1 MEGGFTPGIVL
12 VGKYRVDGVLARG
25 GMGSVVRVTDL
36 ASGEPLALKTMLPE
50 IAANPEYQARFQRE
64 AHAVLGSAGVIIPK
78 KGLLEI
84 KKVLESVSLPIRFA
98 VGFISVT
105 AAILSGVQTFV
116 RPSVRAE
123 QHRAAQIGLERIV
136 RDIETLLVL
145 EAGTEPVDLSGSVDA
160 LSERLAEAQKL
171 APMPSVRDYAPSSLM
186 FDRRTVEPGADTAAT
201 DPRVEATGTD

>member
-1 MEGGFTPGIVL
+1 MFKVHQTLKGWSSRARREADAHRRACRRLERLNYQIGIPTV
-12 VGKYRVDGVLARG
+12 VIS
-25 GMGSVVRVTDL
+25 SVVATAVF
-36 ASGEPLALKTMLPE
+36 ASL
-50 IAANPEYQARFQRE
+50 N
-64 AHAVLGSAGVIIPK
+64 
-78 KGLLEI
+78 
-84 KKVLESVSLPIRFA
+84 ESVSLQVRFA

-123 QHRAAQIGLERIV
+123 QHRTAQIGLERIV

-145 EAGTEPVDLSGSVDA
+145 EASSLPVDLSGSVDA

-186 FDRRTVEPGADTAAT
+186 FDLRSVEPGAPPVET
-201 DPRVEATGTD
+201 DPHVEATGTG

>member
-1 MEGGFTPGIVL
+1 MTPKVRQTLEGWSS
-12 VGKYRVDGVLARG
+12 RAR
-25 GMGSVVRVTDL
+25 
-36 ASGEPLALKTMLPE
+36 
-50 IAANPEYQARFQRE
+50 RE
-64 AHAVLGSAGVIIPK
+64 ADAHRRACRRLERLNYQIGIPTVIISSIVATAVFAS
-78 KGLLEI
+78 LN
-84 KKVLESVSLPIRFA
+84 ESVSLLVKLV

-145 EAGTEPVDLSGSVDA
+145 EDSAEPADLSGSVDA

-171 APMPSVRDYAPSSLM
+171 APMPAVRDYAPSSLM
-186 FDRRTVEPGADTAAT
+186 FDLRQVDAAPEAAAT
-201 DPRVEATGTD
+201 EPRAEASGSG